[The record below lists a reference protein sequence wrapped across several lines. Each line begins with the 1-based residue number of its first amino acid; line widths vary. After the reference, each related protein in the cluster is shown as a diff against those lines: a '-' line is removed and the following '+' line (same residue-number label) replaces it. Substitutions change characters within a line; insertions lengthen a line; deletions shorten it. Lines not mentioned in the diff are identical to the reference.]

1 MKRIGAI
8 LLILL
13 ALVMFYLAYNIGG
26 LPPAVTGAGFLVIAV
41 VWLREKAV

>member
-1 MKRIGAI
+1 MRRIGAI

-26 LPPAVTGAGFLVIAV
+26 LPPAITGAGFLVIAV
-41 VWLREKAV
+41 VWLNEKAV